1 MTTENTYQIGWLILI
16 VIILVKDWYYCRRT
30 FL

>member
-16 VIILVKDWYYCRRT
+16 VIILVQDWYYCRRT